1 MQDYVKEALI
11 RERKYQEYNG
21 IACKQ
26 EVDGYTDF
34 IFINRFGNCQ
44 HQGTLNKALRRIIR
58 DCNDLQLEKDGKNA
72 VLLPNFSCH
81 SLRHTFVTRLI
92 EAGVAV
98 PVTQQLA
105 GHSSSDVTLDIY
117 TTVSD
122 EFMEREFDG
131 FQVKMKHQDEE
142 WRRRMMERKQDAR
155 ENEIQVLDDKNN
167 DTE

>member
-1 MQDYVKEALI
+1 M
-11 RERKYQEYNG
+11 
-21 IACKQ
+21 
-26 EVDGYTDF
+26 
-34 IFINRFGNCQ
+34 
-44 HQGTLNKALRRIIR
+44 
-58 DCNDLQLEKDGKNA
+58 
-72 VLLPNFSCH
+72 
-81 SLRHTFVTRLI
+81 
-92 EAGVAV
+92 
-98 PVTQQLA
+98 
-105 GHSSSDVTLDIY
+105 DIY

>member
-1 MQDYVKEALI
+1 M
-11 RERKYQEYNG
+11 
-21 IACKQ
+21 
-26 EVDGYTDF
+26 DGYTDF

-81 SLRHTFVTRLI
+81 
-92 EAGVAV
+92 
-98 PVTQQLA
+98 
-105 GHSSSDVTLDIY
+105 